1 MFAMDG
7 ACTSR
12 RREAFRRLAPG
23 GHAAAMRAGLVLC
36 ALLGPASPAPAEDVS
51 GHRQAALELYLEL
64 RLDDSRAVA
73 ETVTGLLLQ
82 FAPSFAPHR
91 DVIEE
96 FAAEVVSSEAYVNA
110 QVDAYVD
117 LFEEEEL
124 RTLTWLFRHET
135 MRSYRQKRIELI
147 RRNTQST
154 VDLFRAMLPR
164 LHERIRERDQE
175 GARK

>member
-1 MFAMDG
+1 MK
-7 ACTSR
+7 AC
-12 RREAFRRLAPG
+12 
-23 GHAAAMRAGLVLC
+23 LVLC

-51 GHRQAALELYLEL
+51 AHRQAALDLYLEL
-64 RLDDSRAVA
+64 RLDDSRAMA

-82 FAPSFAPHR
+82 FTPSLAPHR
-91 DVIEE
+91 DLIEE
-96 FAAEVVSSEAYVNA
+96 FAEEVVSSEAYVRA
-110 QVDAYVD
+110 QVDSYMD
-117 LFEEEEL
+117 LFDEEEL

-164 LHERIRERDQE
+164 LHERIRERDEE
-175 GARK
+175 GERK